1 MNINEFIEQNVNEY
15 GAKAFYDKVNT
26 NFMSISDEVKN
37 IMLNE
42 IAKKIKP
49 EKIETIQDLAQL
61 LNENEYGYELHNENN
76 INIEALC
83 KEKNWIVVFPYS
95 DDNVELRGA
104 IDDEIGAW
112 DGTILKFVKKGEFY
126 LEDCDE
132 YGNNDPDI
140 CYKKAHENMFV
151 NISEDELEDIKNKC
165 DNWLDYNGVIIE
177 ALWDPQ
183 EIEASWQINCTGCVD
198 YAKFNI
204 VEDGDLYA
212 ECIVIDM
219 NNIK

>member
-112 DGTILKFVKKGEFY
+112 DGTILKFVKKG
-126 LEDCDE
+126 
-132 YGNNDPDI
+132 
-140 CYKKAHENMFV
+140 
-151 NISEDELEDIKNKC
+151 
-165 DNWLDYNGVIIE
+165 IE
-177 ALWDPQ
+177 
-183 EIEASWQINCTGCVD
+183 T
-198 YAKFNI
+198 
-204 VEDGDLYA
+204 
-212 ECIVIDM
+212 
-219 NNIK
+219 